1 LGDKDPIRTHNLM
14 TPKSAR
20 HLAIVLPAALVLI
33 AIQSGCDR
41 GPTGPTLPIRAA
53 TLPPTST
60 PAPTFEVSLSGPV
73 ADNVGRPLADA
84 RVEVIDGPRRG
95 VFAMTDASGDYALPG
110 VFSGSVGLR
119 ASKAGYLAVTQTFF
133 GGHPGENIFGF
144 RLQTPTSVNLN
155 GDYTLTVTVDPA
167 CSQFPLEARSRTY
180 QATAAPAPNSTNS
193 YILALSGARFSSD
206 YNKMF
211 ASVVGD
217 FVAFRFYPDIDAGPL
232 TEELSPATTLSFLG
246 EASGSFSG
254 TDMSVPLT
262 GQIVYRAG
270 NAPPVECNSSGH
282 TLTLTRR

>member
-1 LGDKDPIRTHNLM
+1 M
-14 TPKSAR
+14 TLKSAVR
-20 HLAIVLPAALVLI
+20 LAIVLPVAVTLLGF
-33 AIQSGCDR
+33 QSGCDR

-53 TLPPTST
+53 TPPPTSS

-110 VFSGSVGLR
+110 VFSDSVGLR
-119 ASKAGYLAVTQTFF
+119 ASKAGYVAVTQTFF
-133 GGHPGENIFGF
+133 GGHPGENVFGF
-144 RLQTPTSVNLN
+144 RLQTPTSINLN
-155 GDYTLTVTVDPA
+155 GDYTLTITVNPA

-193 YILALSGARFSSD
+193 YMLALSGATFSSA

-211 ASVVGD
+211 ASVAGD

-246 EASGSFSG
+246 EASGLFDGRSI
-254 TDMSVPLT
+254 SVPFT
-262 GQIVYRAG
+262 GQLEYRSD
-270 NAPPVECNSSGH
+270 NRAPVQCDSSGH